1 MFAVA
6 PVFLFEPPL
15 CEFFRLYPNLS
26 RLNISHSTIFTL
38 SDAFLDCTEFLR
50 NLSRDIDITNDQVD
64 QVDKRL
70 HSLKSAGTILHHPD
84 DPIEAL
90 GGRVGE
96 SRVREGKDIVDM
108 FPERVDK
115 LAQRFESALEG
126 GGRPLLQKALR
137 PPGCLIIP
145 ELIELVLQH
154 PSAVDPAVTLAQLI
168 KYPRLGFGAI
178 PGMREQQPT

>member
-1 MFAVA
+1 MRDHYDFSQAKRGAVVKTNKERITVRLD
-6 PVFLFEPPL
+6 PDII
-15 CEFFRLYPNLS
+15 RLYPNLS

-90 GGRVGE
+90 GGRVGDME
-96 SRVREGKDIVDM
+96 AVQYQLGVGTMVLDGCNPSSAAIVWGKMV
-108 FPERVDK
+108 
-115 LAQRFESALEG
+115 
-126 GGRPLLQKALR
+126 
-137 PPGCLIIP
+137 
-145 ELIELVLQH
+145 
-154 PSAVDPAVTLAQLI
+154 
-168 KYPRLGFGAI
+168 
-178 PGMREQQPT
+178 